1 MIGALVT
8 PRLARRFGSACVVW
22 LSPAVTGP
30 VTLLGPLARPG
41 WQVSLL
47 VVATAAGELGPSP
60 IRPALRGIR
69 EIEDLH

>member
-8 PRLARRFGSACVVW
+8 PR
-22 LSPAVTGP
+22 
-30 VTLLGPLARPG
+30 LARPG

-69 EIEDLH
+69 ETEDLH